1 VTRLL
6 KLTLTAALVLVAT
19 LGLAATAGA
28 ADRNR
33 DRIPDRWEKRNGL
46 SLKVNQARRDQDRDG
61 LKNRGEFKA
70 RTDPRDP
77 DSDEDGVDDGDEQ
90 AGTITTVAGEMVTIT
105 LFAGGT
111 VTGRVTDDTDIECE
125 TPDDAE
131 QGAREDDD
139 DDESGGGDDDEGDD
153 DDDRARMARGGDD
166 DDDECEPSA
175 LAVGAVVH
183 EAELELTSDGA
194 SFTELELL
202 IPAGATAPPAGS
214 DDDDD

>member
-1 VTRLL
+1 LTRLL
-6 KLTLTAALVLVAT
+6 KLTLTAAFVLVAT

-28 ADRNR
+28 ADRNG

-61 LKNRGEFKA
+61 MKNRGEFRA

-90 AGTITTVAGEMVTIT
+90 AGTISAVAGDMVTIT

-111 VTGRVTDDTDIECE
+111 VTGRVTDDTEIECS
-125 TPDDAE
+125 TPGECERDEHGD
-131 QGAREDDD
+131 RDDD
-139 DDESGGGDDDEGDD
+139 DGRDGDEEEDDEDRARSARGDDDECSPD
-153 DDDRARMARGGDD
+153 
-166 DDDECEPSA
+166 A

-194 SFTELELL
+194 VWTEVELL
-202 IPAGATAPPAGS
+202 T
-214 DDDDD
+214 D

>member
-19 LGLAATAGA
+19 LGVAATAGA

-61 LKNRGEFKA
+61 LRNRGEFKA

-77 DSDEDGVDDGDEQ
+77 DSDDDGTDDGDEQ
-90 AGTITTVAGEMVTIT
+90 AGTITAVAGDTATIT

-111 VTGRVTDDTDIECE
+111 VTGQVTDDTEIECE
-125 TPDDAE
+125 TPDEAE
-131 QGAREDDD
+131 RGAREDDD
-139 DDESGGGDDDEGDD
+139 DEGED
-153 DDDRARMARGGDD
+153 DDDRARIARGGDD
-166 DDDECEPSA
+166 DDDECPPGA
-175 LAVGAVVH
+175 LAVGTVVR

-194 SFTELELL
+194 IWEELELL
-202 IPAGATAPPAGS
+202 TPAGGTAPPAGP